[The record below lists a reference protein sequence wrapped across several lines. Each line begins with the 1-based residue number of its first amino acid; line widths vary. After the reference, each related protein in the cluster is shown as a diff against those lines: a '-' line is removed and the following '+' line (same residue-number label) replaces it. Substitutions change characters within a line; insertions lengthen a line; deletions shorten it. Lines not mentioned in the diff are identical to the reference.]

1 MSNELPTIEVTHYEN
16 AVGDFLPVND
26 MVVK

>member
-1 MSNELPTIEVTHYEN
+1 MNNELPTIEVTHYEN
-16 AVGDFLPVND
+16 VAGDFLLVND